1 MTLQKM
7 DQTKGVPDEKAEEV
21 SHPDEESLHPDEIL
35 AYQKE
40 HDELVTKLIELETKG
55 FTKEVQDETKKT
67 EKKRQD
73 IARLL
78 GSRLDRTKLE
88 SFLQKSDTSSE
99 RSATQGGTVAYG
111 LGRTDTGSRAS
122 SAVHSFTSI
131 SAQGGMGDPLPPI
144 QGLPTYEQRPSAF
157 TPFRPTPVRPAGA
170 KTPLFGRRPSV
181 KRETSTRPEM
191 SAVDIEKL
199 RQHNLSVETV
209 AKGTERNT
217 SYNHMIEGDLAP
229 VGRVHLVKM
238 GNQVGDQRDNH
249 ILAQM
254 DADSNMGAKTLL
266 QRSKRGPFKRSSGRS
281 RIMSRTAHVSY
292 RRRNNALEITVR
304 RGVTSQEM
312 DTLIAKLGAH
322 RLTTRS
328 SFLYLIKGG
337 SKKLVSRLSNVN
349 LEKFRAKIDDCL
361 DKYSSIGLL
370 VQDTFTKGA
379 LHKGYSHGMEM
390 TEAMRKN
397 RALFATN

>member
-1 MTLQKM
+1 
-7 DQTKGVPDEKAEEV
+7 
-21 SHPDEESLHPDEIL
+21 
-35 AYQKE
+35 
-40 HDELVTKLIELETKG
+40 
-55 FTKEVQDETKKT
+55 
-67 EKKRQD
+67 
-73 IARLL
+73 
-78 GSRLDRTKLE
+78 
-88 SFLQKSDTSSE
+88 
-99 RSATQGGTVAYG
+99 
-111 LGRTDTGSRAS
+111 
-122 SAVHSFTSI
+122 
-131 SAQGGMGDPLPPI
+131 
-144 QGLPTYEQRPSAF
+144 
-157 TPFRPTPVRPAGA
+157 
-170 KTPLFGRRPSV
+170 
-181 KRETSTRPEM
+181 M